1 MTLKEKILAVYLNN
15 AVLSLQNQ
23 GIAPSDFG
31 LEKIKIDYPNYGRG
45 DYSTGLALQMGKL
58 IGKNPM
64 ETADLLK
71 KEIEKENHV
80 EIEKIEVAAPGFL
93 NFFVKEK
100 FLTGKLVKI
109 LEEGDAYGS
118 QQENGKTVLID
129 YSSVNIAKPFGI
141 GHLRSTIIGQ
151 AIYNIYGFLGWKTI
165 GDNHLGDWGTQFG
178 KLSHQIYEKMLKGR
192 SADEKSEIL
201 KGLTIAHLEKLY
213 VEFCK
218 EAEADP
224 ELEDSARKWFKKIE
238 EGDEEAAVIWKAC
251 VEISLKEF
259 QKIYD
264 LLGVKID
271 YAIGESE
278 YAKGGVDGPD
288 SIIDPIVKESL
299 KRGLAENGIGGAVIF
314 NFPNEILPP
323 AMLLKSDMGSTYFVR
338 DLAAIKYRINRWNPD
353 LFVYE
358 VGTEQ
363 NLHMKQLFLA
373 AELLG
378 WAKKDWFVHIGHG
391 LYRSAEGKFSTRKG
405 NTIHLEEVLG
415 EAINRAGKLVEG
427 SASAKDLKAKEKE
440 EIAKEIGVGAIKY
453 NDLSQHYSKE
463 IVFDWD
469 KMLNL
474 RGNSGPYLQY
484 VVVRCQS
491 ILNKAGASSKTSGF
505 GDLVLAAEER
515 AVLSLLSKF
524 PEMVAEAARTF
535 SPNLLCNYA
544 FELAQ
549 SYNLFYEKLP
559 ILKAEKEEQKTFRL
573 ALTKAAAQVLTNSLN
588 LLGIE
593 VPERM

>member
-1 MTLKEKILAVYLNN
+1 MNLKDRLFNILANSVGF
-15 AVLSLQNQ
+15 LQAQ
-23 GIAPSDFG
+23 GIVPAGFDPA
-31 LEKIKIDYPNYGRG
+31 KIKIDHPDHGRG
-45 DYSTGLALQMGKL
+45 DYATGLALQMGKL

-64 ETADLLK
+64 EAAEILK
-71 KEIEKENHV
+71 QEIEKQKMP
-80 EIEKIEVAAPGFL
+80 EIERIEIAAPGFL
-93 NFFVKEK
+93 NFFASERFLSGELEKILKEK
-100 FLTGKLVKI
+100 KNYGRGKK
-109 LEEGDAYGS
+109 
-118 QQENGKTVLID
+118 NGKTVLID
-129 YSSVNIAKPFGI
+129 YSAVNIAKPFGI

-151 AIYNIYGFLGWKTI
+151 AVYNLYEFLGWKAI
-165 GDNHLGDWGTQFG
+165 GDNHLGDWGTQYG
-178 KLSHQIYEKMLKGR
+178 KLSYQLFEKKLKGL
-192 SADEKSEIL
+192 SSKEAAKIL
-201 KGLTIAHLEKLY
+201 SGLTIAELEKIY
-213 VEFCK
+213 VEFHQ
-218 EAEADP
+218 EAESKP
-224 ELEDSARKWFKKIE
+224 EMEDSARQWFRKLE
-238 EGDEEAAVIWKAC
+238 QGDKTAKMIWDAC
-251 VEISLKEF
+251 VKISLKEF
-259 QKIYD
+259 ERIYD

-271 YAIGESE
+271 YAIGESFYLDKAAAAIKE
-278 YAKGGVDGPD
+278 AKEKGLA
-288 SIIDPIVKESL
+288 KESQ
-299 KRGLAENGIGGAVIF
+299 GALIF
-314 NFPNEILPP
+314 EYPNEALPP
-323 AMLLKSDMGSTYFVR
+323 AMLLKSDESSIYFTR
-338 DLAAIKYRINRWNPD
+338 DLAAIKYRIKRWHPN
-353 LFVYE
+353 LFIYE

-363 NLHMKQLFLA
+363 SLHMKQLFLA

-378 WAKKDWFVHIGHG
+378 WLRKDQLVHIGHG
-391 LYRSAEGKFSTRKG
+391 LYRSPEGKFSTRKG

-415 EAINRAGKLVEG
+415 EAISRAGKLVEG

-559 ILKAEKEEQKTFRL
+559 ILKAEKEEQKIFRL